1 MLFIVCF
8 YRKFYRIEVDGKA
21 RTLLLA
27 PTPVGLRK
35 MWYSHDLRSSDE
47 LQECHANAQIEKL
60 RNGDTLPEHEVK
72 ALCDKVRGRY

>member
-1 MLFIVCF
+1 MLFIMCF

-35 MWYSHDLRSSDE
+35 M
-47 LQECHANAQIEKL
+47 
-60 RNGDTLPEHEVK
+60 
-72 ALCDKVRGRY
+72 